1 MFPNTGMR
9 ISVNGTADYSK
20 NNYSFLSPF
29 QEGLVVKRTH
39 DVYRNLTGDIGV
51 EFTKLWFDNLA
62 LNVGYT
68 NIYDEVQ
75 GGLMTIQNRT
85 TDLLVHI
92 ITYNIDIKHNSC
104 SEFLCVIVI
113 IIPSSPFSFK
123 RYLLEYVRKCVFYD
137 QVCD

>member
-1 MFPNTGMR
+1 MESLAAPSCLPCLCLLDDHVELAHAIRTYAVALVLDR
-9 ISVNGTADYSK
+9 ILYVAAEDACRRI
-20 NNYSFLSPF
+20 L
-29 QEGLVVKRTH
+29 
-39 DVYRNLTGDIGV
+39 
-51 EFTKLWFDNLA
+51 FDNLS
-62 LNVGYT
+62 VH
-68 NIYDEVQ
+68 
-75 GGLMTIQNRT
+75 GLMTIQNRT

>member
-1 MFPNTGMR
+1 MIGSMR
-9 ISVNGTADYSK
+9 NRYSK
-20 NNYSFLSPF
+20 ILCLLLLFMCCLPQDGNAIWPF
-29 QEGLVVKRTH
+29 KKKKKEEKKEV
-39 DVYRNLTGDIGV
+39 LTPYQ
-51 EFTKLWFDNLA
+51 KLFKNKK
-62 LNVGYT
+62 
-68 NIYDEVQ
+68 VQ
-75 GGLMTIQNRT
+75 TAHGLMTIQNRT

>member
-1 MFPNTGMR
+1 M
-9 ISVNGTADYSK
+9 V
-20 NNYSFLSPF
+20 
-29 QEGLVVKRTH
+29 VVKILFSFSTVCQMCIRDSPCTEKNP
-39 DVYRNLTGDIGV
+39 VYIQLHIGI
-51 EFTKLWFDNLA
+51 FNFDNLS
-62 LNVGYT
+62 VH
-68 NIYDEVQ
+68 
-75 GGLMTIQNRT
+75 GLMTIQNRT